1 MPSVWEKWRRKMGE
15 RPNPLKLEG
24 IALRVGMLRDRLP
37 GPYTLLLFA
46 VLAWILSGIHTIG
59 PDEQGLVRC
68 FGKLS
73 RTSGPGLHYRLPFP
87 IESVTK
93 CKVSKVRRVE
103 IGFRT
108 LRPGPPPEYRAVEE
122 EALMLTGDEN
132 IIDLWFIVQ
141 FRIKEATHYFFNV
154 ADPEKA
160 IKDAAE
166 AAMREVIGR
175 NNIDEAL
182 TTGKYT
188 IQKEAWEA
196 LQGILDDYQSG
207 MVVLAVQLQAV
218 YPPAPVR
225 DAFKDVIS
233 AREEKNQ
240 SIYEAQGYAH
250 EILPGAKGQAARIE
264 HEALAYREEKIKQA
278 EGDAARFLARLEEYR
293 KAREV
298 TRKRLYL
305 EAMGEIVSRAQ
316 KFVID
321 SAKQNVV
328 PLLPLDALRQSGPDL
343 AGEK

>member
-1 MPSVWEKWRRKMGE
+1 MPGVWEKWRRKMGE
-15 RPNPLKLEG
+15 RLKPLKMEG
-24 IALRVGMLRDRLP
+24 IAPRLRTLRGRLP
-37 GPYTLLLFA
+37 GPYTLLLLA
-46 VLAWILSGIHTIG
+46 LLAWILSGIHTIG

-87 IESVTK
+87 IESVIK

-108 LRPGPPPEYRAVEE
+108 LRPEPPPEYRPVEE
-122 EALMLTGDEN
+122 EALMLTGDQN

-154 ADPEKA
+154 ADPGKTVR
-160 IKDAAE
+160 DAAE

-175 NNIDEAL
+175 NKIDDAL
-182 TTGKYT
+182 TTGKYN
-188 IQKEAWEA
+188 IQKDAVKT
-196 LQGILDDYQSG
+196 LQDILDAYQSG
-207 MVVLAVQLQAV
+207 MAVLAIQLQAV
-218 YPPAPVR
+218 HPPAPVR

-240 SIYEAQGYAH
+240 SIHEAQGYAL

-264 HEALAYREEKIKQA
+264 HEAVAYREQKIKQA
-278 EGDAARFLARLEEYR
+278 EGDAARFLARLKEYR
-293 KAREV
+293 KARNL

-305 EAMGEIVSRAQ
+305 EAMEEILSHAQ

-321 SAKQNVV
+321 SERQNVV
-328 PLLPLDALRQSGPDL
+328 PLLPFEALRQPGP
-343 AGEK
+343 APVGKK